1 MKHVIKP
8 FVLPDEVNDPPRS
21 SEELASESGEQEEQ
35 EIDDAQEDSPWN
47 SQDVHELSNAQDDEA
62 MDSDSNSHVSQP

>member
-8 FVLPDEVNDPPRS
+8 FVLPAEVNDPPRS

-47 SQDVHELSNAQDDEA
+47 S
-62 MDSDSNSHVSQP
+62 